1 MFMPQSQPHHSRSY
15 GAPSTV
21 RRRGDKE
28 NAGALPSK
36 TPSRNALKQVAGP
49 STGRMLGKATIDR
62 NILAPKSDAPPPNDD
77 IKPKRLFANVQ
88 PPASTTRP
96 VKPRSVKTPAHAK
109 TPAPY
114 RDLEPEPQ
122 PTPLPSAQ
130 RTRRRSR
137 NSLVRTP
144 DHQWDQELSL
154 DSIAEVELEP
164 AAAPAVESDYE
175 LEYAPSPIK
184 EVAYVPEWADSIPD
198 PIETMT
204 KLGQMRPMLFVAA
217 PSPPK
222 ALQPVPMPTLDLC
235 DDDEVEEPILRKAK
249 PAPVAQKSKAALTSK
264 PANRPLAIR
273 GPSGAARPGAPA
285 IRPTARAPATTRTAV
300 AKPAPGSSATRPL
313 ASKTATSL
321 RPGTTTKPP
330 PTARS
335 APLGAARSTVTTRPA
350 VAAAR
355 TASAPL
361 KSGVRS
367 VLSKTETRTT
377 ATRAAPAPSA
387 RKPTTVAPTSKPAA
401 RPGVKPGT
409 ATRPA
414 LASKTAV
421 RPPAPAPAPTPS
433 SPVPEFADMEMNFGV
448 LDLDFSELEPKVQT
462 PPAIDLG
469 SELMDLP
476 LPADERE
483 QATKSAESES
493 APPSVVQA
501 SELPLSVELGQ
512 PITAEADI
520 ARPSAQDA
528 PAHEAECLPV
538 EAVYSQQSEQTAPI
552 DAANV
557 AERIAVG
564 QAGTAD
570 KVVAVD
576 EPAAADEPAIADEPV
591 VAAEP
596 GAADELV
603 VFDEPAAAIES
614 AAVDEPAA
622 VDVDVDGPA
631 FDPKEQPASGEPVTT
646 DDTASDDFEAV
657 DPALA
662 PAVPSS
668 NIAFDTIPEEL
679 EQELDLDVNALDISE
694 DMSLESIQ

>member
-1 MFMPQSQPHHSRSY
+1 
-15 GAPSTV
+15 
-21 RRRGDKE
+21 
-28 NAGALPSK
+28 
-36 TPSRNALKQVAGP
+36 
-49 STGRMLGKATIDR
+49 
-62 NILAPKSDAPPPNDD
+62 
-77 IKPKRLFANVQ
+77 
-88 PPASTTRP
+88 
-96 VKPRSVKTPAHAK
+96 
-109 TPAPY
+109 
-114 RDLEPEPQ
+114 
-122 PTPLPSAQ
+122 
-130 RTRRRSR
+130 
-137 NSLVRTP
+137 
-144 DHQWDQELSL
+144 
-154 DSIAEVELEP
+154 
-164 AAAPAVESDYE
+164 
-175 LEYAPSPIK
+175 
-184 EVAYVPEWADSIPD
+184 
-198 PIETMT
+198 
-204 KLGQMRPMLFVAA
+204 
-217 PSPPK
+217 
-222 ALQPVPMPTLDLC
+222 
-235 DDDEVEEPILRKAK
+235 
-249 PAPVAQKSKAALTSK
+249 
-264 PANRPLAIR
+264 
-273 GPSGAARPGAPA
+273 
-285 IRPTARAPATTRTAV
+285 
-300 AKPAPGSSATRPL
+300 
-313 ASKTATSL
+313 
-321 RPGTTTKPP
+321 
-330 PTARS
+330 
-335 APLGAARSTVTTRPA
+335 
-350 VAAAR
+350 
-355 TASAPL
+355 
-361 KSGVRS
+361 
-367 VLSKTETRTT
+367 
-377 ATRAAPAPSA
+377 
-387 RKPTTVAPTSKPAA
+387 
-401 RPGVKPGT
+401 
-409 ATRPA
+409 
-414 LASKTAV
+414 
-421 RPPAPAPAPTPS
+421 
-433 SPVPEFADMEMNFGV
+433 
-448 LDLDFSELEPKVQT
+448 
-462 PPAIDLG
+462 
-469 SELMDLP
+469 MDLP

-512 PITAEADI
+512 PITAEADV
-520 ARPSAQDA
+520 ARPSAQDV